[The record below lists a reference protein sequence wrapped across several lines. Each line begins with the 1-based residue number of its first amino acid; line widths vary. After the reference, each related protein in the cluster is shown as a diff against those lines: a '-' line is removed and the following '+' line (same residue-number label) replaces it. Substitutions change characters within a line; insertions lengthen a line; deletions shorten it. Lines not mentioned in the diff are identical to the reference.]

1 MPFIIDFL
9 IGMAVGFLVG
19 GRKRKTF
26 SDVNTQVDE
35 IPISY
40 TPPVLIP
47 NSKPKFI
54 PHLKNFW
61 GPDSG

>member
-1 MPFIIDFL
+1 
-9 IGMAVGFLVG
+9 MAVGFLVG

>member
-1 MPFIIDFL
+1 MPFIIDFI
-9 IGMAVGFLVG
+9 IGMGVGLLVG
-19 GRKRKTF
+19 RRRY

-40 TPPVLIP
+40 SPPVFIP